1 MSLLG
6 SVGPF
11 DRDTDNWTSYCERLE
26 QFFLAN
32 GVAGEEKQ
40 RAVLLSACGPTTYKL
55 IRSLV
60 APRKPTDDSFA
71 ELVELVRNHVSHP
84 PSAVVERIHFNSRTQ
99 KDGETVGQFV
109 AELRRLSEF
118 CEFGPTLDGM
128 LRDRLVCGVRDSRVQ
143 RRLLS
148 EVNLTFSKAF
158 ELAKAAELAEKSV
171 ADLQR
176 PVDTASVH
184 AVQPVPPSSVSC
196 HRCGGKHNASSCRV
210 KSAVCYNCGK
220 PGHFA
225 RVCRSAPKRGR
236 KDAERPSGQAPEET
250 GNTYTQ

>member
-1 MSLLG
+1 MALL
-6 SVGPF
+6 
-11 DRDTDNWTSYCERLE
+11 
-26 QFFLAN
+26 
-32 GVAGEEKQ
+32 
-40 RAVLLSACGPTTYKL
+40 L

-60 APRKPTDDSFA
+60 APRKPTENSFA
-71 ELVELVRNHVSHP
+71 ELVELVRNHVSPP
-84 PSAVVERIHFNSRTQ
+84 PSAVVQRFHFNSCTQ

-128 LRDRLVCGVRDSRVQ
+128 LRDRLVCGIRDSRVQ

-196 HRCGGKHNASSCRV
+196 HRCGGKHNASNCRV
-210 KSAVCYNCGK
+210 KSAVVSLGISLGFVGVLQK
-220 PGHFA
+220 ED
-225 RVCRSAPKRGR
+225 GR
-236 KDAERPSGQAPEET
+236 MQRDHLDRHQRKLKT
-250 GNTYTQ
+250 LIHCLL

>member
-1 MSLLG
+1 MWPYY
-6 SVGPF
+6 VI
-11 DRDTDNWTSYCERLE
+11 RYE
-26 QFFLAN
+26 
-32 GVAGEEKQ
+32 
-40 RAVLLSACGPTTYKL
+40 L

-71 ELVELVRNHVSHP
+71 ELVEL
-84 PSAVVERIHFNSRTQ
+84 

-143 RRLLS
+143 RRL
-148 EVNLTFSKAF
+148 TFSKAF
-158 ELAKAAELAEKSV
+158 EQAKAAELAEQSV

-184 AVQPVPPSSVSC
+184 VVQPVPPSSVSC

-250 GNTYTQ
+250 GNTSTLLTVYKCFQFPLAPVS